1 MASWTPV
8 NDRTLLTGEEKKR
21 PARQGLFVSGYGLK
35 RFFLSFA
42 LLAVVALLVSLW
54 GMRQYQAFL
63 ASPVF
68 PGHSDTELLV
78 PEGSSYRRIIQLIK
92 EKGAVGENWQWRL
105 LGKLSGLENRLKAG
119 EYAFS
124 AGIAPRRVLQKLA
137 NGDVKTY
144 AFTIIEGQSWKQ
156 LRQQLLDDPVL
167 SHPLADYSDKE
178 LLQWLQATE
187 PSPEGLFLPETW
199 QYRRGDS
206 DLDVLRRAHLAL
218 RKVLSSAWEGRQKNL
233 PLKSPYE
240 MLILASI
247 VEKETALPEEKPQV
261 AGVFVRRLHKGMRL
275 QTDPTVI
282 YGLGD
287 DYAGDITYAH
297 LRTDT
302 PYNTYTRAGL
312 PPTPIS
318 MAGADSIRAVAHPAE
333 GDALYFVADNRG
345 GHTFSKDF
353 RSHQKAVRNY
363 LAGQKKARNKK
374 KPELNGDTSQK
385 PAGTTHKAR
394 RKAEQH
400 AGQD

>member
-1 MASWTPV
+1 
-8 NDRTLLTGEEKKR
+8 
-21 PARQGLFVSGYGLK
+21 
-35 RFFLSFA
+35 
-42 LLAVVALLVSLW
+42 
-54 GMRQYQAFL
+54 
-63 ASPVF
+63 
-68 PGHSDTELLV
+68 
-78 PEGSSYRRIIQLIK
+78 
-92 EKGAVGENWQWRL
+92 VGENWQWRL

-124 AGIAPRRVLQKLA
+124 AGIGPRRVLQKLA

-247 VEKETALPEEKPQV
+247 VEKECVCPATAQGHATANRPHCHLWPWC
-261 AGVFVRRLHKGMRL
+261 
-275 QTDPTVI
+275 
-282 YGLGD
+282 
-287 DYAGDITYAH
+287 TYAH